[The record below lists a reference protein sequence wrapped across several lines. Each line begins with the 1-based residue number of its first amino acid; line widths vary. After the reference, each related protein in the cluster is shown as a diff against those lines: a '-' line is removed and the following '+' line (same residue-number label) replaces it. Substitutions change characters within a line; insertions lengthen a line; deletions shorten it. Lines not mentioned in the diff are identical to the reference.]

1 MPDWILSPSE
11 VVRAFATA
19 LGTGDLL
26 PHVVASLARA
36 IPGFVL
42 GTVVGV
48 ALGLVAGVSRV
59 ADLMLSPSVFL
70 SYPVPKIIVLPLVMV
85 WFGIGDI
92 SKVVIIALACFY
104 PAFINAYYGARSTRA
119 ILVWSALNMG
129 ARPIDLFRKVVVPS
143 ALPMI
148 LSGVRVAL
156 ALSFILLFAAEMVGA
171 RSGLGYLI
179 KQSENSLRFDLM
191 YVSIITIAVL
201 GSLGDALLRL
211 LGRRLVRWREGR
223 A

>member
-1 MPDWILSPSE
+1 MPDWVLGPSE
-11 VVRAFATA
+11 IVDALVTA
-19 LGTGDLL
+19 LTSGELL
-26 PHVVASLARA
+26 PHVAASLTRS
-36 IPGFVL
+36 IPGFLL
-42 GTVVGV
+42 GTLAGV
-48 ALGLVAGVSRV
+48 ALGLLSGVSRT
-59 ADLMLSPSVFL
+59 ADAMLSPSIFL
-70 SYPVPKIIVLPLVMV
+70 SYPVPKIVMLPIVMV
-85 WFGIGDI
+85 WFGIGDV

-129 ARPIDLFRKVVVPS
+129 ARPRHLFWKVVVPS
-143 ALPMI
+143 ASPMI

-156 ALSFILLFAAEMVGA
+156 ALSFILLFASEMVGA

-191 YVSIITIAVL
+191 YVSIVTIAIL
-201 GSLGDALLRL
+201 GSLGDTLLRVA
-211 LGRRLVRWREGR
+211 GRRLVRGQEEQ